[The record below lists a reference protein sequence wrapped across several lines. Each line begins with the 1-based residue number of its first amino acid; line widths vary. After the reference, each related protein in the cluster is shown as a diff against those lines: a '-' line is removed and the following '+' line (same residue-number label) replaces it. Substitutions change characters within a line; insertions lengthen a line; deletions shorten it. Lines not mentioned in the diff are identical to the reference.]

1 MVAFL
6 NTKQAFD
13 DALAGAGLVAID
25 FTASWCGPCKMIGPR
40 FEAMSTSGEFPS
52 VCQVDVD
59 ENQEAAAACGIRSM
73 PTFQLFRGGVK
84 VDEFSG
90 ADENRLRALLRQH

>member
-1 MVAFL
+1 MVALPCEGSTATMVAFL

-40 FEAMSTSGEFPS
+40 FEAMSTSGEFPFVS
-52 VCQVDVD
+52 FYK
-59 ENQEAAAACGIRSM
+59 AASPARLVHRLVHRHVS
-73 PTFQLFRGGVK
+73 QLCLPG
-84 VDEFSG
+84 
-90 ADENRLRALLRQH
+90 